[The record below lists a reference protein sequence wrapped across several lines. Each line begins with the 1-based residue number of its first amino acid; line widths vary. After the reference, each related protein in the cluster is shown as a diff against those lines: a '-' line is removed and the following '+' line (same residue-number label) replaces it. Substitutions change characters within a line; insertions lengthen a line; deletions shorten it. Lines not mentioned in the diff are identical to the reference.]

1 MGKENPNLPSSQQ
14 GSAVAPKSNATLGST
29 ENLPLSAEFSSSLM
43 VCVPELVTL
52 QAIKTPHAMAV
63 VAGSKALTYAQLDE
77 RSNELASYLRRLGLG
92 RNAVVGLCLKRS
104 IAFVVGA
111 LGIMK
116 AGAAYLPLDPTH
128 PRNRLAFQLDDAQA
142 EALVTGECIKEEM
155 PTGSRHVIGLGLDG
169 RFAHKE
175 TLASFSAEVKAL
187 DLAYVIYT
195 SGSTGQPKG
204 VEISHGSLMNLVSW
218 HQSAFCVKETD
229 RASHVSGVGFDA
241 AVWELWPYLTAGAS
255 VHVADDSV
263 VKEPQ
268 ALRDWLLAQGITI
281 SFTPTPLTE
290 RMLSLEWPSEAPL
303 KIMLTGAD
311 TLHHYPRSKLPFQLV
326 NNYGPTECTVVA
338 TSALV
343 PPSNNSNHLPPI
355 GWPITN
361 TQVYI
366 ADENKQL
373 VPTGGDGEIWI
384 GGKGVARGYRNRPD
398 LTSEKFIPNP
408 FETGSG
414 ACLYRTGDRGRYLP
428 DGQIAFMGRI
438 DEQIKVRGFRI
449 EPGEIEAVLN
459 EHPSVQESVVVGREF
474 GEGDNRILA
483 YLVLKSEPAPRL
495 SELQTFL
502 ASRLPE
508 HMMPSKYV
516 TVANF
521 AINRSGKIDRA
532 ALPIPHPDSCLKDD
546 TFISPR
552 TPIEERIAGIVAPL
566 LRLETVSVEDN
577 FFLLGGHSLLGTQLI
592 GRIRDAFGVELP
604 LRSIFDS
611 PTIAELSNQV
621 EQLLLVKLE
630 TMSEDEAQRVLNGE
644 VRSAALGGA

>member
-1 MGKENPNLPSSQQ
+1 VDRDRPNPPSDHQDLP
-14 GSAVAPKSNATLGST
+14 VAPKSKVTPSST
-29 ENLPLSAEFSSSLM
+29 ENSPQPTEFSYSLTA
-43 VCVPELVTL
+43 CVPELVTL

-63 VAGSKALTYAQLDE
+63 VAGSKVLTYAQLE
-77 RSNELASYLRRLGLG
+77 AESNELAAHLRLLGVG
-92 RNAVVGLCLKRS
+92 RDSVVGLCLKRS

-128 PRNRLAFQLDDAQA
+128 PRDRLAFQLDDAQA
-142 EALVTGECIKEEM
+142 EVLVTGECSKEEM
-155 PTGSRHVIGLGLDG
+155 PGGYRHVIGLGVDG
-169 RFAHKE
+169 RFAHKG
-175 TLASFSAEVKAL
+175 TLESFSTEVKAE

-195 SGSTGQPKG
+195 SGSTGKPKG
-204 VEISHGSLMNLVSW
+204 VEINHSSLMNLISW
-218 HQSAFCVKETD
+218 HRSAFCVRETD
-229 RASHVSGVGFDA
+229 RASNISGVGFDA

-255 VHVADDSV
+255 IHVADDSV

-268 ALRDWLLAQGITI
+268 ALRDWLLAEGITI

-290 RMLSLEWPSEAPL
+290 RLLSLEWPSEAPL
-303 KIMLTGAD
+303 RIMLTGAD
-311 TLHHYPRSKLPFQLV
+311 TLHHYPRTKLPFQLV

-343 PPSNNSNHLPPI
+343 PPANHSNHLPPI

-361 TQVYI
+361 TQVYVV
-366 ADENKQL
+366 DENKQQ
-373 VPTGGDGEIWI
+373 VPAGGEGEIWI

-398 LTSEKFIPNP
+398 LTLEKFIPNP
-408 FETGSG
+408 FEPGPG
-414 ACLYRTGDRGRYLP
+414 GCLYCTGDRGRYLP

-459 EHPSVQESVVVGREF
+459 EHSSVQETVVVAREF
-474 GEGDNRILA
+474 AEGDKRIVA
-483 YLVLKSEPAPRL
+483 YLVLKSEPAPTL
-495 SELQTFL
+495 SELQAFL

-516 TVANF
+516 TVASLPLNH
-521 AINRSGKIDRA
+521 SGKIHRA
-532 ALPIPHPDSCLKDD
+532 ALPAPDFENSLQDD
-546 TFISPR
+546 MFVSPR

-566 LRLETVSVEDN
+566 LGLERVSAEDN

-592 GRIRDAFGVELP
+592 GRIRDAFGIELP

-611 PTIAELSNQV
+611 PTIAELASQV

-630 TMSEDEAQRVLNGE
+630 SMSDEAQRVLNGQT
-644 VRSAALGGA
+644 RSAILGGA